1 MANYTAF
8 NAEHAVDYIEKLTK
22 TELSARFPADA
33 QLRAYEFGDGNLNL
47 VFRIADQ
54 HNNSVILKQALP
66 YARCV
71 GESWPLSLDRAR
83 IEADVLLN
91 HGKLCPQHTVA
102 ILHHNAELA
111 LTVLEDL
118 GALQILRGAQI
129 KAEQFPLLA
138 SHVALYLSRTGF
150 YNSDF
155 YLSAEDKK
163 AKVSQFI
170 NPDLCKITEDLFF
183 TDPYIEHERNNFP
196 VELNEQ
202 VNSLRNNHALK
213 LAVAKLKAKFLS
225 CPQTLLHGDM
235 HSGSIFVD
243 SNSTK
248 MIDPEF
254 GFFGPVGFDIGSFMG
269 NLLLNYCA
277 QNGRIAEQAKRRQ
290 YQTHLL
296 TCLQDCYSQFEQHW
310 LHLASCHTT
319 DISFASR
326 AFAEAYL
333 QEVLR
338 DAIGYCGAELIR
350 RTIGLAHVADIDG
363 IEDQQ
368 TRLTVQQQTLILG
381 EQLILNGA
389 SCNNKDEF
397 FSLLISLLN

>member
-1 MANYTAF
+1 MANYIAF
-8 NAEHAVDYIEKLTK
+8 TAEHAIDYIKEIIKK
-22 TELSARFPADA
+22 ELITVFADNA
-33 QLRAYEFGDGNLNL
+33 ELNAYEFGDGNLNL

-54 HNNSVILKQALP
+54 DGNSVILKQALP

-83 IEADVLLN
+83 IEAEVLIN
-91 HGKLCPQHTVA
+91 HGQLCPEHTVTV
-102 ILHHNAELA
+102 LHHNADLA

-118 GALQILRGAQI
+118 GHLQILRGAQI
-129 KAEQFPLLA
+129 NAEQFPKLA
-138 SHVALYLSRTGF
+138 SHVALYLSYTSF

-155 YLSAEDKK
+155 YLSAEEKK
-163 AKVSQFI
+163 TKVSQFI

-196 VELNEQ
+196 IELKSHVE
-202 VNSLRNNHALK
+202 SIRNNQALK
-213 LAVAKLKAKFLS
+213 LAAAKLKAKFLS
-225 CPQTLLHGDM
+225 SPQTLLHGDI

-243 SNSTK
+243 ANTTK

-254 GFFGPVGFDIGSFMG
+254 GFFGPIGFDIGSFMG

-277 QNGRIAEQAKRRQ
+277 QNGRITELAKRRQ

-296 TCLQDCYSQFEQHW
+296 TCLQDCYNQFEQHW
-310 LHLASCHTT
+310 LRLASSETT
-319 DISFASR
+319 DISFASN
-326 AFAEAYL
+326 AFTEDYL
-333 QEVLR
+333 HDVLR

-363 IEDQQ
+363 IEDEQA
-368 TRLTVQQQTLILG
+368 RLAVQQQTLVLG
-381 EQLILNGA
+381 EQLMLNA
-389 SCNNKDEF
+389 TSCTSKDEF
-397 FSLLISLLN
+397 YSLLVSLLN